1 VTTPLKVDLV
11 DISHHNDITINW
23 VKAAAAGVQGVVHK
37 ATEGS
42 SVVDDKHDARRAA
55 AAKAHFP
62 FGAYGFASPDG
73 PEDGVREA
81 KWFLDHAKPKPGDLI
96 PWNDFEDEG
105 ACHSIADKRT
115 YARGWNATVKKAI
128 GVNGA
133 LYCPWD
139 LGLPYIKVVPRY
151 NNSNTPPVIP
161 ADIWQFS
168 NGVFG
173 VPNSIPGFGHVDL
186 DTFRRVKLS
195 DLLIPDLSQP
205 LLSTLVMTQN
215 LGNKPEA
222 TAKDLDA
229 YWALGCAA
237 YGFQEGRDR
246 VKALN
251 TWVAKHPD
259 AALVPLTGLGAD
271 DVPILYRK
279 SRLTLRKSYTI
290 PVAGPTDV
298 GDGKAHSGAGPDTIN
313 PKCIAVAEFYDQ
325 ETNRLLWV
333 FNCHQIA
340 SWTRTAKYLGTEE
353 WRDRRAYGSHLI
365 ELLVK
370 GVDANPRGNIFVTG
384 DFNADQ
390 DFTLMSPLQNIV
402 DLGNTGPTH
411 GPSRFDYVGV
421 DEHPSLD
428 HVNRTVVD
436 VGTSDHKG
444 VVADAVVRTRA
455 A

>member
-1 VTTPLKVDLV
+1 MTTPLKVDLV
-11 DISHHNDITINW
+11 DISHHNTGTIDMTVGKN
-23 VKAAAAGVQGVVHK
+23 AGVQGVVHK

-42 SVVDDKHDARRAA
+42 SVTDSLYNRRRTSAA
-55 AAKAHFP
+55 SAGLP
-62 FGAYGFASPDG
+62 FGGYSFASPDG

-81 KWFLDHAKPKPGDLI
+81 KWFLDHAKPRPGDLI

-105 ACHSIADKRT
+105 ACHSIADKQA
-115 YARGWNATVKKAI
+115 YARGWNATVKQAI

-151 NNSNTPPVIP
+151 NNTNTPPVIP
-161 ADIWQFS
+161 TDIWQFS

-173 VPNSIPGFGHVDL
+173 VPNQIAGFGHVDL
-186 DTFRRVKLS
+186 DTLRRVKLS
-195 DLLIPDLSQP
+195 DLLIPDLTQP
-205 LLSTLVMTQN
+205 LVSTLVMTQN
-215 LGNKPEA
+215 LGNNPEN

-229 YWALGCAA
+229 YWKLGCAA

-246 VKALN
+246 TKALN
-251 TWVAKHPD
+251 LWVAKHPD
-259 AALVPLTGLGAD
+259 AALVPLTGAGAA
-271 DVPILYRK
+271 DVPILYRRT
-279 SRLTLRKSYTI
+279 RLNLRKAYTI
-290 PVAGPTDV
+290 PVAGKTPV

-313 PKCIAVAEFYDQ
+313 PKSIGVAEFYDVV
-325 ETNRLLWV
+325 TNRLLWV

-353 WRDRRAYGSHLI
+353 WRDRRAYGTHLL

-370 GVDANPRGNIFVTG
+370 GVNDVPRGNIFVTG
-384 DFNADQ
+384 DFNAPPS
-390 DFTLMSPLQNIV
+390 FTLMGPLNNAV
-402 DLGNTGPTH
+402 DLGSTGPTMH
-411 GPSRFDYVGV
+411 GEAVDLVGV

-436 VGTSDHKG
+436 VGSSDHKG